1 MNKFYRFDPFPQ
13 YTIPLLLYL
22 LHRRVLR
29 VARPLLLL
37 LLLLLM
43 LLVSLKCLLKDNHLL
58 HVRLLLLLLL
68 H

>member
-13 YTIPLLLYL
+13 CTIPLLLYL

-37 LLLLLM
+37 LLLLL
-43 LLVSLKCLLKDNHLL
+43 LLGSLKCLLKNNHLL
-58 HVRLLLLLLL
+58 HVRLLLLLL

>member
-37 LLLLLM
+37 LLLLLG
-43 LLVSLKCLLKDNHLL
+43 SLKCLLKDNHLL
-58 HVRLLLLLLL
+58 HVRLLLLLL